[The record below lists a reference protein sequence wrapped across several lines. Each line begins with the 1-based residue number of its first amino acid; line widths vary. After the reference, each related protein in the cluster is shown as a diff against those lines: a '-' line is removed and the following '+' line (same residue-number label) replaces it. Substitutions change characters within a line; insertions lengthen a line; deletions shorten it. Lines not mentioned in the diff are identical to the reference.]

1 MEDKLDSAI
10 IKIVANHTR
19 EYNELDTTYKKLGV
33 KHLSL
38 LRNHKDLVENFTD
51 LKILCA
57 NLTAENKA
65 LRKLL
70 EGENR

>member
-1 MEDKLDSAI
+1 MTDKLNGAI
-10 IKIVANHTR
+10 IKIVSQHTK

-38 LRNHKDLVENFTD
+38 LREHKDLVEQFVD
-51 LKILCA
+51 IKILCA
-57 NLTAENKA
+57 NLQSENKA

-70 EGENR
+70 EGEQ